1 MFGKKN
7 ISCQDLLPL
16 NFGLEMHIQA
26 IQQVSVECS
35 TPMKNGFPKIL
46 PGSTFHE
53 TGSNR
58 KYARE
63 LNAG

>member
-26 IQQVSVECS
+26 IRQVSVECS

-46 PGSTFHE
+46 PGRH
-53 TGSNR
+53 
-58 KYARE
+58 
-63 LNAG
+63 LP